1 VKGWTTLSRLNSA
14 VTMRVFAGT
23 DLRAAAIEW
32 KPELMLVDDPI
43 LNHMNHA
50 EPDERETAGRIC
62 AGFSMRAQSL
72 WRHKAALALAALIC
86 AAAAVAIGKSL
97 TPKYRAVAQ
106 VYVDA
111 RERQPV
117 DREIASR
124 PQDDSELA
132 MAVESQARL
141 ITSNSVLLQV
151 IQDTDLDQDQEFA
164 GAASTSRF
172 ETSGSRM
179 RSGGDAPQMVA
190 LEALRRH
197 TNVYRPERSFIVDI
211 EVWSADPAKAALLAD
226 AISNAYVAET
236 NKWHAMA
243 ARRAAA
249 DLSERLNELQERL
262 RNALD
267 ALATYKTQNNLL
279 DTGGGPGSDQQL
291 SASAQRLAAAR
302 EATFE
307 AQEKY
312 DQIEASRRNPTDAD
326 ALPEALQ
333 PPALVRLRAQYA
345 GARSRYAELTSELGP
360 LHPALRQMEIQ
371 VEDLRRAIIEEVEH
385 SAETATNELA
395 RARDYEAGLNEA
407 LEQQKRQ
414 RVQLSE
420 ASAGLRK
427 LEGDVEVSRGVYQSL
442 LDRARLTGAQE
453 SLNTSRARVVSEP
466 AMPRRAFPP
475 AMSLLA
481 SIGFVLGALAAAA
494 VCLAITADQLP
505 PEAGEPRP
513 VDPLTTTIVSPSIQP
528 PQYQPRQEV
537 AVTAAEKPL
546 IARLQES
553 EVVRMQR
560 SVLTVGTVPDLTRIG
575 WPTLRAGLPANT
587 FVKSVGEM
595 RAAVMRRPSAGAI
608 PVLAVIG
615 GGSQDRSIA
624 ALNVA
629 LAAARSGSRVLLI
642 DADHATRALSN
653 HGPGKDDSGRFGWL
667 GIGAKAPAAIETING
682 ISVLPLDT
690 ASDTRTSDAIC
701 KAIAEARSL
710 GGCDLVI
717 LDGPASPWSAVD
729 RRLLD
734 FADGLL
740 ASLPVNRDIND
751 AVRDIIRALGEAEP
765 KLIGF
770 VLNELHPAAAGGN
783 GKQFA

>member
-1 VKGWTTLSRLNSA
+1 MKGWTTLSRLNSA

-23 DLRAAAIEW
+23 DMRAAAIEW
-32 KPELMLVDDPI
+32 KPELMLVDDSI
-43 LNHMNHA
+43 LNHMNQA
-50 EPDERETAGRIC
+50 EPGQRETAAQTC

-97 TPKYRAVAQ
+97 TPKYTAVAQ
-106 VYVDA
+106 VFVDA

-124 PQDDSELA
+124 PQDDSDLA

-164 GAASTSRF
+164 GAAGTSRF
-172 ETSGSRM
+172 ETFGSRM
-179 RSGGDAPQMVA
+179 RSGGDAPQTVA

-197 TNVYRPERSFIVDI
+197 INVYRPDRSFIVDI
-211 EVWSADPAKAALLAD
+211 EVWSVDPAKAALLAD

-236 NKWHAMA
+236 NKWHTMA

-262 RNALD
+262 RNAQD

-302 EATFE
+302 EATLN

-312 DQIEASRRNPTDAD
+312 DQIEAGRRDPTDAD

-333 PPALVRLRAQYA
+333 SPALVRLRAQYA
-345 GARSRYAELTSELGP
+345 GARSRYAEMTSELGP
-360 LHPALRQMEIQ
+360 LHPALRQKEIQ

-395 RARDYEAGLNEA
+395 RARDYEAALNEA

-420 ASAGLRK
+420 ALAGLRK
-427 LEGDVEVSRGVYQSL
+427 LQGDVEVSRDVYQSL

-453 SLNTSRARVVSEP
+453 SLNTSRARVISELT
-466 AMPRRAFPP
+466 MPRRTFPP
-475 AMSLLA
+475 PMSLLA

-505 PEAGEPRP
+505 PGAGEPRP
-513 VDPLTTTIVSPSIQP
+513 VDPETTTVASPSIQP
-528 PQYQPRQEV
+528 PQYQPQQEV
-537 AVTAAEKPL
+537 TAEKPL

-553 EVVRMQR
+553 EVVRRQR
-560 SVLTVGTVPDLTRIG
+560 SVLTVGAVPDLTRIG
-575 WPTLRAGLPANT
+575 WPTLRTGPPAKT
-587 FVKSVGEM
+587 FVNSVGEM

-615 GGSQDRSIA
+615 GGSEDRSIA

-653 HGPGKDDSGRFGWL
+653 QLHGPGNNDSGRFGWL

-701 KAIAEARSL
+701 KAIAEPRSL

-734 FADGLL
+734 VADGLL

-751 AVRDIIRALGEAEP
+751 GVRDIITALGEAEP

-770 VLNELHPAAAGGN
+770 VLNELHPAAAGGS